1 MFRFVNPPITG
12 VMAERILQARMAGDR
27 DFRLARRWCDLG
39 SLGPY
44 LPVAALASED
54 QRFLD
59 HYGFDTVEIARAME
73 DAEDGERMRG
83 ASTVS
88 QQVAKNLF
96 LWTGRSW
103 LRKGF
108 EVYFTGL
115 VELVWPKRRI
125 LEVYLNIIEWGPNV
139 YGVGEAARFY
149 FDKSPDELSLSE
161 SIFMASLIPS
171 PKYYRYRF
179 DAQGNLKPHV
189 LNFINMVSNRLVIRE
204 KISQAEAESLQVNVQ
219 LKGPAMN
226 VFVPLDS
233 LEIDST
239 LLLPLH

>member
-1 MFRFVNPPITG
+1 MIIVPIVLSVLAVVMFRFVNPPITG

-125 LEVYLNIIEWGPNV
+125 LEVYLNIAETGDGMFGFCQACITRFGKECSQLAPYSLALLVATLPNPRKWRVDKATPYLSRRATWIIKQMDQLGGPDMLQSIETG
-139 YGVGEAARFY
+139 R
-149 FDKSPDELSLSE
+149 K
-161 SIFMASLIPS
+161 
-171 PKYYRYRF
+171 
-179 DAQGNLKPHV
+179 
-189 LNFINMVSNRLVIRE
+189 
-204 KISQAEAESLQVNVQ
+204 
-219 LKGPAMN
+219 
-226 VFVPLDS
+226 
-233 LEIDST
+233 
-239 LLLPLH
+239 